1 MLGVTETPDVDFV
14 NAPQFGG
21 SLNDQGVDAA
31 DIESIDFPVVRR
43 GFDPSEV
50 RARLQ
55 VAASEIRRLQR
66 LCDELAGRMNELSQ
80 ADRGESDASRVTE
93 MLGVEVRGVLEAAH
107 EAATSTIQK
116 AEGEAEAMSR
126 EAQAAAE
133 AVLADATAQSSEL
146 VEAARLEADEI
157 VEESR
162 SHGREM
168 VHEAQTVRERILRDL
183 ARKRQTGRSQI
194 EQLRAGRDR
203 LLEALSTV
211 QANLDA
217 AVEDLVTSVPEAR
230 SAANR
235 AGLRVSSEPSP
246 TVDDLEAEIEAG
258 RLVDHPLVSDS
269 PIPGPIGDTFT
280 TGEMEALDHLDAL
293 SSGAG
298 ETEADETQESESVE
312 TEPEPEAEPDE
323 LGEPEDPDPSSEIES
338 ETEAEAEP
346 EVVAEA
352 GSDEPTGRA
361 RDVFA
366 RLRRSRSSAEPK
378 LEPRPQVSQEAASV
392 TEPPEEMQA
401 QEIQEGEPDVLDAS
415 AAAGDSVSVA
425 DSLDGDSL
433 DGDSLDGDPPADPA
447 DDVRERAAAAAA
459 KAMKRVLVEEQGSLL
474 DGIRRSGAAAV
485 ASLDEKQSHNSC
497 YDKAATPALREQC
510 ITLGGT
516 SDLDLAPALAN
527 IHEIALEPVRRRLAD
542 IAERFDSEEELSNAV
557 RGLYREARSRNLNE
571 AASAASVAVEG
582 LVKIDRANN
591 DKANRTVRWVLD
603 PGGSCGADC
612 ADNALAGEVAAG
624 EKFPTGD
631 RYPPAHP
638 GCRCRIEVT

>member
-21 SLNDQGVDAA
+21 SLNDQGVDAG

-80 ADRGESDASRVTE
+80 SDRGGSDARRVTE
-93 MLGVEVRGVLEAAH
+93 MLGVEVSGVLEAAH
-107 EAATSTIQK
+107 EAATSTIHK

-126 EAQAAAE
+126 EARAAAE

-211 QANLDA
+211 QVNLDA

-235 AGLRVSSEPSP
+235 AGLRVSSEPTP

-298 ETEADETQESESVE
+298 ETEPDETQESESVE

-338 ETEAEAEP
+338 ETEAEPEP

-352 GSDEPTGRA
+352 GSDEPAGRA

-392 TEPPEEMQA
+392 TDPPEEMHA
-401 QEIQEGEPDVLDAS
+401 QEIPEGQPDVLDAS
-415 AAAGDSVSVA
+415 AAAGDSVS
-425 DSLDGDSL
+425 

-447 DDVRERAAAAAA
+447 EDVRERAAAAAA

-485 ASLDEKQSHNSC
+485 AGLEEKHSHNSC

-542 IAERFDSEEELSNAV
+542 IVERFDSEEELSNAV
-557 RGLYREARSRNLNE
+557 RGLYRETRSRNLNE

-591 DKANRTVRWVLD
+591 DKANRTVRWVVD